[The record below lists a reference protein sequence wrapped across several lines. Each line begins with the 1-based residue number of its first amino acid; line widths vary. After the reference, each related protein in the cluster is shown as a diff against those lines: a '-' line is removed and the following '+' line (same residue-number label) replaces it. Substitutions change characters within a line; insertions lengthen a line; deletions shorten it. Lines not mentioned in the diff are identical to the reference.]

1 MSKKETVK
9 ELREKMTRI
18 MKAQGRVKLNV
29 PLNSCKLWKLDPH
42 QDWRQFIQRTIEEKE
57 EFFPIKGTRLTEGLV
72 LEVLIMENRYLSFSI
87 QDAELG
93 DTDIVICEYKQ
104 GKDWLLMSEE
114 DHTQFLLSRCANCGK
129 KDENLPICECKTVII
144 VCKILLISLTR

>member
-1 MSKKETVK
+1 VLVYPPIKEGQDPLQCKVHTLFMSKKETVK

-87 QDAELG
+87 
-93 DTDIVICEYKQ
+93 
-104 GKDWLLMSEE
+104 
-114 DHTQFLLSRCANCGK
+114 
-129 KDENLPICECKTVII
+129 
-144 VCKILLISLTR
+144 